1 MRDLRGAA
9 LRLDDEQQGPR
20 RARGTGAMLSCA
32 APCCT
37 WRASTVPTRKAPT
50 LSGATYDNATSPPVA
65 GRVPGRRGDA
75 RSHGRP
81 AGPVVPAAP
90 EHATTA
96 RVARVL
102 GVGCLCERGPGATRP
117 RRASAWPRRLSV
129 RLPLHLQCAEIGN
142 VGRALE
148 SHQYPATACTG
159 RSLRS
164 SRISSV
170 SLSSRRP
177 CASNRRPCSSSP
189 RSSLTESSTSCSVG
203 PRSLTHSL
211 YRRGG
216 DFYPSA
222 GVSWRRF

>member
-1 MRDLRGAA
+1 MLDLRRAA
-9 LRLDDEQQGPR
+9 LCLDDEQQGPR

-102 GVGCLCERGPGATRP
+102 GVGCLCERGPALHAQGALQRGHVGFQFGYLSTCSA
-117 RRASAWPRRLSV
+117 RRSV
-129 RLPLHLQCAEIGN
+129 
-142 VGRALE
+142 
-148 SHQYPATACTG
+148 T
-159 RSLRS
+159 
-164 SRISSV
+164 
-170 SLSSRRP
+170 
-177 CASNRRPCSSSP
+177 
-189 RSSLTESSTSCSVG
+189 
-203 PRSLTHSL
+203 
-211 YRRGG
+211 
-216 DFYPSA
+216 
-222 GVSWRRF
+222 